1 MLDMLRRTRKMKFNI
16 GQMVYYQGEVWE
28 IFLYVGGKY
37 SIWNRESRLSVQV
50 SEDEIDV
57 I

>member
-1 MLDMLRRTRKMKFNI
+1 MKFNI

-50 SEDEIDV
+50 SEEEIDV